1 MRSCAQQ
8 AAAAL
13 QRQTT
18 FTAVP
23 ISTAPSHHN
32 NAQHVVITRLPKSP
46 PTSPRHLDPADPE
59 LVQQLRR
66 YLLRAAQ
73 RPAGIS
79 DELESL
85 LQTKLG
91 ASLQELEALFDSS
104 KLADVSSYSSPVQPQ
119 QLQELQSGLDHML
132 QLFSPPEVLHLLQQ
146 QPALLYAP
154 LASWCEFFMGYGFSS
169 SQIKN
174 LISQTQGEVMTK
186 GTLVTAGDAIMHL
199 KALGFDNDEIRHRV
213 VAYCPQVLAMSTRDI
228 DMLIRLWDKF
238 KFGVDEQASC

>member
-1 MRSCAQQ
+1 MQLLPEQETNPPTVSAAVCIGEQQLYFDCQMRSCAQQ

-23 ISTAPSHHN
+23 IAITASHHN

-59 LVQQLRR
+59 LVRQLRR

-79 DELESL
+79 DELETL

-91 ASLQELEALFDSS
+91 ASFQELEALFNSS
-104 KLADVSSYSSPVQPQ
+104 KLADVSSHSSPVQPQ

-132 QLFSPPEVLHLLQQ
+132 QLFSPAEVLHLLQQ
-146 QPALLYAP
+146 QPALLYVP
-154 LASWCEFFMGYGFSS
+154 LASWCEFFTGYGFSS

-186 GTLVTAGDAIMHL
+186 GTLVTAGEATADCQSVP
-199 KALGFDNDEIRHRV
+199 R
-213 VAYCPQVLAMSTRDI
+213 
-228 DMLIRLWDKF
+228 
-238 KFGVDEQASC
+238 